1 MREQIARMR
10 SRYPDFRV
18 TFDGGWCVNWLGH
31 VKPLCQRY
39 QLRIVHITRG
49 WIGNA
54 KITSRNP
61 QIWLVDPPLEL
72 YTQHA
77 PGERV
82 PHIYADRSQLHNSK
96 LCTFDPQADDWDPS
110 MAIADTIIPWAIDW
124 LVSYEGWHATGK
136 WTGGGRHP
144 TVEHHEAPDRQTSSC
159 ALTAP
164 APNKMGI
171 PVGNSSFSK
180 LALAVAGV
188 YSPSLSSLNMDAD
201 FLLSDP
207 FQPAVIW

>member
-10 SRYPDFRV
+10 SRHPNFRV

-39 QLRIVHITRG
+39 QLRIVHTSRR

-61 QIWLVDPPLEL
+61 QIWLVDPPLEP
-72 YTQHA
+72 YTHFA
-77 PGERV
+77 PDECI
-82 PHIYADRSQLHNSK
+82 PHIYVDRAHLQNSK
-96 LCTFDPQADDWDPS
+96 LCIFDPQSDDWDES
-110 MAIADTIIPWAIDW
+110 KAIADTIVPWAIDW

-144 TVEHHEAPDRQTSSC
+144 DITNGSASSRHQPAR
-159 ALTAP
+159 ALSPLDKVGVPIAK
-164 APNKMGI
+164 AKFSEVAEGI
-171 PVGNSSFSK
+171 SGAFF
-180 LALAVAGV
+180 
-188 YSPSLSSLNMDAD
+188 PSLSSLNWDSD
-201 FLLSDP
+201 FLRDDP
-207 FQPAVIW
+207 FQPTSVWQ